1 MLIGLLL
8 YINLCTASMDFDDSH
23 RLRRQS
29 PFLDGIQ
36 QTSVNKNEQR
46 RTLSTNAHRKLEG

>member
-1 MLIGLLL
+1 
-8 YINLCTASMDFDDSH
+8 MDFDDSH